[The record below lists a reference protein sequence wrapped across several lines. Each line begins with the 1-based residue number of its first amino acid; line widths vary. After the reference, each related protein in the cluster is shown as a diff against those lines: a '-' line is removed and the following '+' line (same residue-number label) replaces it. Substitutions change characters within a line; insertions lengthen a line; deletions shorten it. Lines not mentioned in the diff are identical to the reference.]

1 MIAKRVMK
9 RTNSSCISRLTG
21 YIVGLPETRQ
31 PTDWPPLIDYITDAV
46 SDGARVDFVRVSN
59 LPSDE
64 LRDAVIAMMH
74 TQEMNTRSKTDKT
87 YHLIFSFPH
96 GEIPSREI
104 LNDIED
110 SLVDAIGLGDHQRI
124 SAAHDDKDHYHVHVA
139 INKVHP
145 ISYRNI
151 EPFYDHNALMRT
163 CAQLEIKHSLTITKH
178 GEIIDKTGRVQEQ
191 KSEEKTQNNLRFD
204 SLKDWINK
212 NAKEQ
217 LFDSV
222 TKAKS
227 WDDLHIVANELGLEF
242 RLRGAGLVI
251 KAIDQEVAVKAS
263 SIDRQFSFK
272 VLSDKFGEFKP
283 CSNIPAQPNKNYSN
297 DSRAEKGA
305 ASALY
310 LKYQAAR
317 SAALL
322 ARGYARVTID
332 KRRME
337 AGASIKAIFNAQRE
351 AIKTNRGMKAAMK
364 MAAYSQLAIDR
375 KKVWEI
381 HTITVKREQE
391 KLKATQ
397 KVPNWRGFL
406 RAEELAG
413 NIVAKGLLRGLEIK
427 DKSLAKNIIDC
438 ADMAKAKSIVI
449 ENLFPF
455 TKRNGDVIYNVKDG
469 GRVVDNAKSICVENL
484 TTGSALLA
492 LSLSLERF
500 VGQALRV
507 NGTAAFKQAILEL
520 AVSKSLDIKFGD
532 NDMNKSYQE
541 LRQKQKMQEPAYE
554 SQSQPP
560 TQKQQLSPQKQP
572 QLASVV
578 LSAIDDFIQSK
589 NVQPPTNGSD
599 NLPKLTHRKL
609 SINDNGKFE
618 FGGIVSLSDRTNI
631 VLLRQGS
638 EVIVKSVSISD
649 LLKLSKMQAGK
660 VIALDGQGQIAS
672 IGLKR

>member
-9 RTNSSCISRLTG
+9 RTNTSSISRLTG

-31 PTDWPPLIDYITDAV
+31 PADWPPLIDYITDAV

-110 SLVDAIGLGDHQRI
+110 RLVDAIGLGDHQRI

-151 EPFYDHNALMRT
+151 EPFYDQNALMRT
-163 CAQLEIKHSLTITKH
+163 CGELEIKHSLTITNH
-178 GEIIDKTGRVQEQ
+178 GEIIDMTGQVQGQ
-191 KSEEKTQNNLRFD
+191 KSKPETQNNSHFD

-212 NAKEQ
+212 TAKEQ
-217 LFDSV
+217 LFESV

-242 RLRGAGLVI
+242 RLRSAGLVI

-283 CSNIPAQPNKNYSN
+283 CSHIPAQPTKNYSN
-297 DSRAEKGA
+297 DIRAEKGA

-310 LKYQAAR
+310 LKYQAER
-317 SAALL
+317 SAALR
-322 ARGYARVTID
+322 ARGSARVTID

-337 AGASIKAIFNAQRE
+337 AAASIKAIFNAQRE
-351 AIKTNRGMKAAMK
+351 AIKTNRGMRAAMK
-364 MAAYSQLAIDR
+364 RVAYSQLAIDR

-381 HTITVKREQE
+381 HSATVKREQTAI
-391 KLKATQ
+391 KANHQ
-397 KVPNWRGFL
+397 IPNWRGFL
-406 RAEELAG
+406 RSEEMAG
-413 NIVAKGLLRGLEIK
+413 NVAATSLLQELENK
-427 DKSLAKNIIDC
+427 DKAIAKNILIC
-438 ADMAKAKSIVI
+438 ADMAKAKSIVF
-449 ENLFPF
+449 ENLSPF
-455 TKRNGDVIYNVKDG
+455 TKRNGDVIYNIKDG
-469 GRVVDNAKSICVENL
+469 GRVVDNAASIKVENL

-500 VGQALRV
+500 EGQALRV
-507 NGTAAFKQAILEL
+507 NGTSEFKQAILEL

-541 LRQKQKMQEPAYE
+541 LRQKQKVQEPAYE
-554 SQSQPP
+554 SQSHPP
-560 TQKQQLSPQKQP
+560 TQKQQP

-578 LSAIDDFIQSK
+578 LSAIEDFIQSK
-589 NVQPPTNGSD
+589 NVQNPTNGS
-599 NLPKLTHRKL
+599 KLTYRKWA
-609 SINDNGKFE
+609 INDNGKFE

-631 VLLRQGS
+631 ALLRQGS
-638 EVIVKSVSISD
+638 EVIVKSVSISE
-649 LLKLSKMQAGK
+649 LLKFSKMQAGK
-660 VIALDGQGQIAS
+660 IIALDRKGQIAS

>member
-9 RTNSSCISRLTG
+9 RTNTSCISRLTG
-21 YIVGLPETRQ
+21 YIIGLSETRQ
-31 PTDWPPLIDYITDAV
+31 PADWPPLIDYITDAV
-46 SDGARVDFVRVSN
+46 SDGARVDFVRISN
-59 LPSDE
+59 LPSNE
-64 LRDAVIAMMH
+64 LRDAVLAMMH

-87 YHLIFSFPH
+87 YHLIFSFPK

-110 SLVDAIGLGDHQRI
+110 RLVAAIGLGEHQRI

-145 ISYRNI
+145 TSYRNI
-151 EPFYDHNALMRT
+151 EPFYDQNALMRT
-163 CAQLEIKHSLTITKH
+163 CAELEIKHSLTITNH
-178 GEIIDKTGRVQEQ
+178 GEIIDMTGQVLGQE
-191 KSEEKTQNNLRFD
+191 SRPETQNNLRFD

-217 LFDSV
+217 LFESV
-222 TKAKS
+222 TIAKS
-227 WDDLHIVANELGLEF
+227 WEELHIAASEFGLEF
-242 RLRGAGLVI
+242 RARGAGLVI

-272 VLSDKFGEFKP
+272 ALSDKFGEFKP
-283 CSNIPAQPNKNYSN
+283 CSHITAQPTKNYSS

-310 LKYQAAR
+310 LKYQVER
-317 SAALL
+317 SAALR
-322 ARGYARVTID
+322 ARGSARVTID
-332 KRRME
+332 KRRIE
-337 AGASIKAIFNAQRE
+337 AAASIKAIFNAQRE

-364 MAAYSQLAIDR
+364 RAAYSQLAIDR
-375 KKVWEI
+375 MKVWEI

-391 KLKATQ
+391 KFKANH

-406 RAEELAG
+406 QDEEKAG
-413 NIVAKGLLRGLEIK
+413 NGIAKGLLRGLENK
-427 DKSLAKNIIDC
+427 DKSLAKNILDC
-438 ADMAKAKSIVI
+438 ADMAKAKSIVF
-449 ENLFPF
+449 ENLSPF
-455 TKRNGDVIYNVKDG
+455 IKRNGDVIYNIKDG
-469 GRVVDNAKSICVENL
+469 GRVVDNVKSISVENL

-500 VGQALRV
+500 EGQALRV
-507 NGTAAFKQAILEL
+507 NVTAEFKQAILEL
-520 AVSKSLDIKFGD
+520 AASKSLDIKFGD

-541 LRQKQKMQEPAYE
+541 FRQKQKVQEPAYE
-554 SQSQPP
+554 SQSHPP
-560 TQKQQLSPQKQP
+560 MQKPQP

-589 NVQPPTNGSD
+589 NVQNPTNGSD
-599 NLPKLTHRKL
+599 NLSKLTYRKWA
-609 SINDNGKFE
+609 INDNGKFE
-618 FGGIVSLSDRTNI
+618 FQGIVSLSDRTNI
-631 VLLRQGS
+631 ALLRQGC
-638 EVIVKSVSISD
+638 EVIVKPVSISD
-649 LLKLSKMQAGK
+649 LLKLSKMQTGK
-660 VIALDGQGQIAS
+660 IIALDRKGQIAS